1 MTHNQKFKTW
11 HLTDLLD
18 VTCCMCGCITNHS
31 VTQFYWFSGR
41 ILDIPCKVC
50 GDFSS
55 GKHYNIFACD
65 GCAGFFKRSIR
76 RNRQYTCKSREAC
89 LIDKTHRNQCRACR
103 LQRCKDAGMN
113 KDGKAYIKKRRYWK
127 HQSFFLFNC
136 SGATRKRPPKF
147 DNTAR
152 HDFVYWGT
160 AESNCV
166 WSVYKA
172 ISPNMSQRGSEFEH
186 TAVGFPR
193 PFHGT
198 TPSHYGQ
205 FSNAIHTSIRNATKS
220 KRFLTFVSLKLTTI
234 FTSRYLHLRFINPY
248 WLRPLNL
255 RPPQQCP
262 PKMFARLQQVSSSST
277 CNGPNRKNTLPIC
290 ASMISWCS

>member
-127 HQSFFLFNC
+127 YQSFFCLIAAVQHERGPRNSTIRRAMTSFIEEQQRVIAFGP
-136 SGATRKRPPKF
+136 STR
-147 DNTAR
+147 
-152 HDFVYWGT
+152 
-160 AESNCV
+160 
-166 WSVYKA
+166 
-172 ISPNMSQRGSEFEH
+172 
-186 TAVGFPR
+186 
-193 PFHGT
+193 
-198 TPSHYGQ
+198 PSHPICHNGALNLSIPRLAFPAPSMAQLHPIMASFPMLSTPPYGMLGRV
-205 FSNAIHTSIRNATKS
+205 SI
-220 KRFLTFVSLKLTTI
+220 F
-234 FTSRYLHLRFINPY
+234 LHLRH
-248 WLRPLNL
+248 
-255 RPPQQCP
+255 
-262 PKMFARLQQVSSSST
+262 
-277 CNGPNRKNTLPIC
+277 
-290 ASMISWCS
+290 